1 MEKEIIKKK
10 IQQLVNHYH
19 NRDFQYV
26 INEGQILLKKIPKNI
41 FLINLIA
48 LSFQGTGNLKM
59 AADGY
64 VEIINLDNQNKEAFN
79 NLGTVFRITKDYDDA
94 KKNFEKSL
102 KIDPDFINAL
112 TNLGNLYFELNDY
125 ENAIKNL
132 KKAVEYQ

>member
-26 INEGQILLKKIPKNI
+26 IKEGQILLKKIPKNI

-64 VEIINLDNQNKEAFN
+64 V
-79 NLGTVFRITKDYDDA
+79 
-94 KKNFEKSL
+94 
-102 KIDPDFINAL
+102 
-112 TNLGNLYFELNDY
+112 
-125 ENAIKNL
+125 
-132 KKAVEYQ
+132 

>member
-1 MEKEIIKKK
+1 MENEIIKK

-26 INEGQILLKKIPKNI
+26 IKEGHKYYWKKFQNI

-79 NLGTVFRITKDYDDA
+79 NLGTVFRVTKDYDDA
-94 KKNFEKSL
+94 KIS
-102 KIDPDFINAL
+102 
-112 TNLGNLYFELNDY
+112 
-125 ENAIKNL
+125 KNL
-132 KKAVEYQ
+132 SKLIRILLMLSQI